1 VTAGGGIAGALRV
14 PPRWLQLREP
24 ADAAARSTELV
35 EHLVEHLTQHVVGRP
50 DGGVLPVHDLGA
62 GTGSMCRW
70 LAPTLDRRLGRP
82 QRWVLHDRDAR
93 LLALAAGPPG
103 VAVET
108 RTGDVLSL
116 TRGDLAG
123 AAVVAA
129 SALLDMLTSD
139 ELARLVAVCRLP
151 RCPVLLTITVVGR
164 VELDPPHPLDA
175 RLGAAFDEHQRRPAR
190 GGRLLGPDAVTA
202 AADAFTGAGYR
213 VVVRPSPWRLGA
225 GDAELTQAWLRGWVA
240 AACEQRPE
248 LGPGAAAYEDER
260 RRQLAAGGLGV
271 VVHHADLLALPALQ
285 NGER

>member
-24 ADAAARSTELV
+24 ADAAARSTELAGLLAG
-35 EHLVEHLTQHVVGRP
+35 HLVEHPP
-50 DGGVLPVHDLGA
+50 DDGVLQVHDLGA
-62 GTGSMCRW
+62 GTGSLCRW
-70 LAPTLDRRLGRP
+70 LSAELEDRLAGPR
-82 QRWVLHDRDAR
+82 RWVLHDRDAR

-108 RTGDVLSL
+108 RTGDVLGL
-116 TRGDLAG
+116 TRDDLAG
-123 AAVVAA
+123 AAVVTA

-164 VELDPPHPLDA
+164 VEFDPPHPLDA
-175 RLGAAFDEHQRRPAR
+175 HLGAAFDEHQRRPAR
-190 GGRLLGPDAVTA
+190 GGRLLGPDGA
-202 AADAFTGAGYR
+202 AAAAAAFTRAGYR

-225 GDAELTQAWLRGWVA
+225 ADTELVQAWLRGWVA

-260 RRQLAAGGLGV
+260 RRQLAAGRLGV
-271 VVHHADLLALPALQ
+271 VVHHADLLALPPAARRDA
-285 NGER
+285 ER